1 MGCRGCAWRIVVWSS
16 IMKLAISSNSTSGP
30 HHGPC
35 LLRGHNSAYQKPIDR
50 QGESQLSKKD
60 ILPEATSNSRD
71 ENSALKAIEAM
82 NRPWAESP
90 ALKAIEAMNRNWAES
105 PALKA
110 IEAMNRN
117 WAESPAL
124 KAIEAMNR
132 NWADSPALKAIEAM
146 NKTWAES
153 PVLKAIQAMSRAWE
167 ESPALRA
174 LESASSAWISSP
186 SFKAAVVAAQT
197 LGISP
202 NIEMRARS
210 SLSLERWGVTDAVT
224 VDAVLDELANRA
236 APPKEQSADLQISG
250 DQSLSEVAELGPVK
264 AALVTAPNQALTGVP
279 TWALFFWLYIVTPLV
294 LVAINWEG
302 ARASL
307 VDLNA
312 RLPQTEIFA
321 EIRKFVRTQLAGKP
335 GDIRLVKGKNVRLR
349 EGPGTKFGVILLLP
363 RDVPVVVLSKE
374 DRTWLYVSYEYQ
386 GYVIDGY
393 VSTRFLR
400 KVRK

>member
-1 MGCRGCAWRIVVWSS
+1 M
-16 IMKLAISSNSTSGP
+16 
-30 HHGPC
+30 
-35 LLRGHNSAYQKPIDR
+35 
-50 QGESQLSKKD
+50 SKKD
-60 ILPEATSNSRD
+60 VLPKATSSSRD
-71 ENSALKAIEAM
+71 ENSVLKAIEAMNRPWAESPALKAIEAMNRNWAESPALKAIEAM

-110 IEAMNRN
+110 IEAMNKTWAESPALEAIGAMSRT

-132 NWADSPALKAIEAM
+132 AWAESPALK
-146 NKTWAES
+146 
-153 PVLKAIQAMSRAWE
+153 
-167 ESPALRA
+167 A

-202 NIEMRARS
+202 NLERRARS
-210 SLSLERWGVTDAVT
+210 SLSLERWGVTGAVT

-236 APPKEQSADLQISG
+236 APPKEQSADLQTSG

-264 AALVTAPNQALTGVP
+264 PALVTAPNQALTGVP
-279 TWALFFWLYIVTPLV
+279 TWALFFWLYILTPLV
-294 LVAINWEG
+294 LVVINWEG
-302 ARASL
+302 ARGSL

-312 RLPQTEIFA
+312 RLPQTEVFA
-321 EIRKFVRTQLAGKP
+321 EIRNFVRTHLAGKP

-349 EGPGTKFGVILLLP
+349 EGPGTKFDVILLLP
-363 RDVPVVVLSKE
+363 PGAPVVVLSKE

-393 VSTRFLR
+393 VSTKFLR